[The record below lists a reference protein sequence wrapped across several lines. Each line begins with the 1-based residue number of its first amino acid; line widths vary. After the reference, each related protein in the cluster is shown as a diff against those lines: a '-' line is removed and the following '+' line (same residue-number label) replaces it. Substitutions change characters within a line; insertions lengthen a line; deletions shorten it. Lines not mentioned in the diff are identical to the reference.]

1 MTMFKKVFGV
11 VVSLLL
17 TLNAMAAFEAGGLY
31 YSVISED
38 ENTVK
43 VESSNGTGIDGNYS
57 TLTNCTI
64 PETIEYKGSL
74 YTVTTIA
81 HNAFNNATNLTS
93 VSIPATIKYME
104 EDQGYYTNEANAFY
118 NTPQL
123 KAIYVASGNKNYSS
137 VDGVL
142 FDKAK
147 TSLINYPTAKA
158 DITYTIPDGVTTIC
172 TYAFNSC
179 SLTDI
184 VLPSSFTS
192 LGYVAFYNCTKL
204 RSITCYAIKPPTE
217 TIGWS
222 FYNTNQE
229 TLYVP
234 AEAVDTYKND
244 AVWKAFTN
252 ILPIPSNLLKL
263 DETDENTGATLQTED
278 GKTVDVELIRSFVA
292 DGAWYTLCLPF
303 ALTEEAV
310 EEAFGEC
317 ELMKLNYSQKQSD
330 DLLYVHFSSVKT
342 IEAGTPY
349 LFRPAKTVDNP
360 IFKDVTIDV
369 QASTEVAPTDGL
381 VKMTGIYSPQ
391 QVPTEKWYLGPNNT
405 LYQPQGTVRSKGFRA
420 YFELAQSLGTQ
431 IRARVVM
438 NGQVSTDMNLVPA
451 DSDTT
456 VQKIV
461 ENGHI
466 YILRN
471 GERYDVTGMRI
482 N

>member
-17 TLNAMAAFEAGGLY
+17 TLNAMAAFEVDGLY

-38 ENTVK
+38 EKTVK
-43 VESSNGTGIDGNYS
+43 VEPSNGTGLDGNYS

-64 PETIEYKGSL
+64 PETIEYKGSP

-81 HNAFNNATNLTS
+81 YNAFNNATNLTS

-104 EDQGYYTNEANAFY
+104 EDKGYFGEANAFY
-118 NTPQL
+118 NSL
-123 KAIYVASGNKNYSS
+123 KISSITVAANNPNYSS

-147 TSLINYPTAKA
+147 TTLINYPTAKA

-184 VLPSSFTS
+184 VLPSSLTS

-204 RSITCYAIKPPTE
+204 RSITCYAINPPTE
-217 TIGWS
+217 TLGWS
-222 FYNTNQE
+222 FANTNQE
-229 TLYVP
+229 ILYVP
-234 AEAVDTYKND
+234 EEAVETYQND
-244 AVWKAFTN
+244 ALWKAFTH

-278 GKTVDVELIRSFVA
+278 GKTVDAELIRSFVA

-303 ALTEEAV
+303 ALTEEEV

-330 DLLYVHFSSVKT
+330 DLLYVNFSSVKT
-342 IEAGTPY
+342 IDAGTPY
-349 LFRPAKTVDNP
+349 LFRPAEDVDNP
-360 IFKDVTIDV
+360 VFKGVTIDA

-381 VKMTGIYSPQ
+381 VKMTGIYSPME
-391 QVPTEKWYLGPNNT
+391 VPSGKWYMGPNNT
-405 LYQPQGTVRSKGFRA
+405 LYQPQSTVRSKGFRA
-420 YFELAQSLGTQ
+420 YFELAPSLDAKK
-431 IRARVVM
+431 IRARIVM
-438 NGQVSTDMNLVPA
+438 NGQVSTDMDLVPA
-451 DSDTT
+451 DSNTA

-466 YILRN
+466 YIVRD
-471 GERYDVTGMRI
+471 GERYDVTGMRMK
-482 N
+482 